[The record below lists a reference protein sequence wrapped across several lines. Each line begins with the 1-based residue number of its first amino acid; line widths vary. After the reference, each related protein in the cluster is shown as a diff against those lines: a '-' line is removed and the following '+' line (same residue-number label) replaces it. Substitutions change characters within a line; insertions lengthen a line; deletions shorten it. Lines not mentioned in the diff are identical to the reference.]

1 MIAIFYKAFNKVVHE
16 IDVDRLAEIDYE
28 DLLWIDLAT
37 PTDDEREAVE
47 IYFNINLQTRQQT
60 EEIESSSRYFE
71 TEALI
76 IANSNFLI
84 SKENVYV
91 SEPVS
96 FTLKD
101 GILISL
107 RIIDLKAFGDTIRKV
122 FANHKAYPTGYHI
135 LIALLETRIDLDA
148 DMVESLAKEIA
159 VLSKRLRI
167 AEELDEEL
175 ILEINKLQE
184 NTMLIRENF
193 IDKQRVVSG
202 ILKSE
207 RFPTDTYPKLNIII
221 RDIGSLINHTD
232 FSFERLEYLQNTF
245 LGLINIEQNK
255 IIKIFTV
262 VSVVFM
268 PPTLIASIYGM
279 NFKVFFPELQWKM
292 GYPFALVLMILSSLI
307 TLFVFK
313 RKKWL

>member
-1 MIAIFYKAFNKVVHE
+1 MIAIFYKAFNKIVHE
-16 IDVDRLAEIDYE
+16 IDAERLAEIDYE
-28 DLLWIDLAT
+28 DLLWIDLAN

-47 IYFNINLQTRQQT
+47 IFFNINLQTRQQV

-71 TEALI
+71 TENLI

-84 SKENVYV
+84 NRDNVYV

-101 GILISL
+101 GILISQRTADL
-107 RIIDLKAFGDTIRKV
+107 RAFSDTIRKV
-122 FANHKAYPTGYHI
+122 YSNHKAYPTGYHT

-159 VLSKRLRI
+159 TLTKKLRI

-193 IDKQRVVSG
+193 MDKQRVVSG

-207 RFPTDTYPKLNIII
+207 RFPNDTYPKLNIMT

-268 PPTLIASIYGM
+268 PPTLIASVYGM
-279 NFKVFFPELQWKM
+279 NFTLFPEIKWTY
-292 GYPFALVLMILSSLI
+292 GYPFALALMLLSSLT
-307 TLFVFK
+307 TLFIFKK
-313 RKKWL
+313 RKWL